1 MQQQEDYDD
10 EKDFKI
16 IKIRRVMIVV
26 IDYNNEKT
34 IRMNKITKLSKS
46 RRQ

>member
-1 MQQQEDYDD
+1 MQQQEDHDD

-16 IKIRRVMIVV
+16 IKIRRVIIVF
-26 IDYNNEKT
+26 IACNNEKT
-34 IRMNKITKLSKS
+34 IRMNKTTKS